1 MQTLT
6 APPLPDAPPAP
17 DRSLAD
23 LPVHVGRAMHTL
35 TAPPLPDA
43 PPAPDRSLADLPV
56 HVGRAMHTL
65 TAPPLPDAPPAPDR
79 SLADLPVHV
88 GRAMHTL
95 TAPPLPDAP
104 PAPDRSLADLV
115 EQVALGGGE
124 AFRELYKR
132 TSWRVFGLSNSIIR
146 DVGHAEEVTQ
156 EVFLEIW
163 QHAARFD
170 RSRGSA
176 SGFVLR
182 LTHSRSVDRVRHT
195 NNSRVRDG
203 TYVRQQFRPDTD
215 CVIED
220 VVRHDEVRQLHVAV
234 AGLTALQR
242 EAITLTFL
250 VGHTN
255 RAASDLL
262 GIPLSTLKTRVR
274 DGVRALRCASPEL
287 VT

>member
-1 MQTLT
+1 MQTSVPALQA
-6 APPLPDAPPAP
+6 APHGT

-23 LPVHVGRAMHTL
+23 LM
-35 TAPPLPDA
+35 
-43 PPAPDRSLADLPV
+43 
-56 HVGRAMHTL
+56 
-65 TAPPLPDAPPAPDR
+65 
-79 SLADLPVHV
+79 
-88 GRAMHTL
+88 
-95 TAPPLPDAP
+95 
-104 PAPDRSLADLV
+104 
-115 EQVALGGGE
+115 EQVALGHGE
-124 AFRELYKR
+124 AFCELYSR
-132 TSWRVFGLSNSIIR
+132 TSWKVFGLSNAIIR
-146 DVGHAEEVTQ
+146 DASHAEEVTQ

-163 QHAARFD
+163 QRASSFD

-176 SGFVLR
+176 SGFVMR
-182 LTHSRSVDRVRHT
+182 LAHSRSVDRVRHT

-203 TYVRQQFRPDTD
+203 TYVRQEFLPDAD
-215 CVIED
+215 CVIDD
-220 VVRHDEVRQLHVAV
+220 VVRHDEVRQLRAAV
-234 AGLTALQR
+234 AGLTTLQR

>member
-1 MQTLT
+1 MQTL
-6 APPLPDAPPAP
+6 PAAAERDQPSDP

-23 LPVHVGRAMHTL
+23 LI
-35 TAPPLPDA
+35 
-43 PPAPDRSLADLPV
+43 
-56 HVGRAMHTL
+56 
-65 TAPPLPDAPPAPDR
+65 
-79 SLADLPVHV
+79 
-88 GRAMHTL
+88 
-95 TAPPLPDAP
+95 
-104 PAPDRSLADLV
+104 
-115 EQVALGGGE
+115 EQVALGHRE
-124 AFRELYKR
+124 AFGELYSR
-132 TSWRVFGLSNSIIR
+132 TSWKVFGLCNAIIR

-163 QHAARFD
+163 QRAAGFD

-176 SGFVLR
+176 SGFVMR
-182 LTHSRSVDRVRHT
+182 LTHSRSVDRVRHI

-203 TYVRQQFRPDTD
+203 TYVRREFRPDAD
-215 CVIED
+215 SVIAD
-220 VVRHDEVRQLHVAV
+220 VVLHDEVRQLRAAV
-234 AGLTALQR
+234 AGLTTLQR